1 MHDYSVSEIQ
11 NVVVFQRFQ
20 ADFFVDI
27 LHAKENVGHAMFVM
41 THSHQNNAEKS
52 EKVKSEESG
61 RRKSKKVWKK
71 TRKKCFQS
79 NWLPMLSL
87 FSLYNAL
94 RAQKSKLVEEMMSY
108 SALLLTGFSCGSQ

>member
-41 THSHQNNAEKS
+41 THSHQNNAEKRRVRK
-52 EKVKSEESG
+52 EKVEKRLEKNKRPARPANLELSSGCDQPSQPLMSADRVDHSESC
-61 RRKSKKVWKK
+61 RKFPVS
-71 TRKKCFQS
+71 
-79 NWLPMLSL
+79 M
-87 FSLYNAL
+87 
-94 RAQKSKLVEEMMSY
+94 
-108 SALLLTGFSCGSQ
+108 

>member
-52 EKVKSEESG
+52 EKWRVRKEKVEKSLEKNKRPARPANLELSSG
-61 RRKSKKVWKK
+61 
-71 TRKKCFQS
+71 CDQQS
-79 NWLPMLSL
+79 
-87 FSLYNAL
+87 
-94 RAQKSKLVEEMMSY
+94 R
-108 SALLLTGFSCGSQ
+108 